1 MQDIFPMGFWGTQ
14 SIDDVPL
21 CDVADW
27 AACGM
32 TLTVAPHYAPDPTRK
47 EKLLALLD
55 ECHKYG
61 IRLILSDSR
70 ATWRGAA
77 EDPDGYRARFA
88 EAVAD
93 FGSHPAVFGFH
104 LGDEPRKDSFAD
116 IEAAARIQR
125 ELAPQ
130 LSPYL
135 NHFPGWTGHLS
146 LWGCQNFT
154 EWTHDVLPRLG
165 VPLISFDNYTQMNPY
180 GDGKGVDDY
189 YTSLRV
195 YAEAAAVQ
203 NIPFWSIVLSVGH
216 FRYRCPNEDDIRWQL
231 YTSVIHGAK
240 GIIWFYYRMMRSH
253 INYRNAPVNEL
264 GEKTETWTWLS
275 RQLRLFHKTYGPLM
289 MRLTHR
295 GSWHLGRAYGGW
307 PMWQGDVYPM
317 VHDFI
322 SNHGLYGVFSRFTD
336 DDGREYVAI
345 LNNDQRESGMFHLV
359 FDPAVKRLWRI
370 CFGGVEHD
378 VATDHWDA
386 DYRIDGDH
394 IVSGTWLAP
403 GQMEIYRLE
412 IEQDKTPGE
421 YDNSGNAE

>member
-1 MQDIFPMGFWGTQ
+1 MHEVFPMGFWGTQ
-14 SIDDVPL
+14 AIDDVPL
-21 CDVADW
+21 TDVADW

-32 TLTVAPHYAPDPTRK
+32 TLTVAPHYSPDPERK
-47 EKLLALLD
+47 KKLLALLD
-55 ECHKYG
+55 ECHKFG

-70 ATWRGAA
+70 TTWRGAST
-77 EDPDGYRARFA
+77 DPEGYRSRVA

-104 LGDEPRKDSFAD
+104 LGDEPQHTSFDD
-116 IEAAARIQR
+116 IRAAAKIQL
-125 ELAPQ
+125 ELAPH
-130 LSPYL
+130 LTPYL
-135 NHFPGWTGHLS
+135 NHFPGWPGHTP
-146 LWGCQNFT
+146 LWGCNSFE
-154 EWTHDVLPRLG
+154 EWTHEIIPSLG
-165 VPLISFDNYTQMNPY
+165 VPLISFDNYTQMNPF

-195 YAEAAAVQ
+195 YSEAAAVMKV
-203 NIPFWSIVLSVGH
+203 PFWSIVLSVGH

-240 GIIWFYYRMMRSH
+240 GVIWFYYRMMRSH

-289 MRLTHR
+289 MRLTHK
-295 GSWHLGRAYGGW
+295 GSWHLGRVYGGW
-307 PMWQGDVYPM
+307 DEWREG
-317 VHDFI
+317 VHKYAINFI
-322 SNHGLYGVFSRFTD
+322 SNHNLDGVFSRFTD
-336 DDGREYVAI
+336 DEGNEYVAI
-345 LNNDQRESGMFHLV
+345 LNNDQKESGMFHLI
-359 FDPAVKRLWRI
+359 FDPSVKRLWRT

-386 DYRIDGDH
+386 NYRINEQGN
-394 IVSGTWLAP
+394 IISGTWLAP

-412 IEQDKTPGE
+412 IEK
-421 YDNSGNAE
+421 